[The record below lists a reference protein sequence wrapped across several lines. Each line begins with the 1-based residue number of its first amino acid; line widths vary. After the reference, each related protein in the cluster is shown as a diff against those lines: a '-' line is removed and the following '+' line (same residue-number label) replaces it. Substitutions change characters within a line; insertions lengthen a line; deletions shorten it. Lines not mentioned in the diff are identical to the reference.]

1 VKFDDIRVYDKILED
16 SKMFIGFEIIENTPT
31 SCTFANVSGT
41 LEQNF
46 DVLLSR
52 LFTMGISFH
61 KELFNRLQKSQSLTS
76 FIEYEFNANK
86 LNYYCKRILQTT
98 NMSDKV
104 YSQKSLYLITVL
116 LEETVDSLRDIVI
129 VADGK
134 NIKLNKNTIELFKIS
149 LKTLELNYTLFN
161 RIIKGSDRL
170 DELSKFKDHKVLTKK
185 IAFMTKYFN
194 GDKYNSFIA
203 GRLYDLSII
212 STHINEEMFY

>member
-1 VKFDDIRVYDKILED
+1 
-16 SKMFIGFEIIENTPT
+16 
-31 SCTFANVSGT
+31 
-41 LEQNF
+41 
-46 DVLLSR
+46 
-52 LFTMGISFH
+52 
-61 KELFNRLQKSQSLTS
+61 
-76 FIEYEFNANK
+76 
-86 LNYYCKRILQTT
+86 
-98 NMSDKV
+98 MSDKV